1 MDYKQVYR
9 AIHDFTLA
17 LRSVCRTLDT
27 PDAAKAFERLT
38 IDKKNQFLALA
49 RSGDVHGLR
58 DLIHLTLAYEDI
70 TLLSY
75 QRLRER
81 ASHLRIQGFNKMH
94 KADLIRHIQVT
105 EEVLR
110 DKLKLMPKPKIGFI
124 AGDGI

>member
-1 MDYKQVYR
+1 MDYTHVYR

-17 LRSVCRTLDT
+17 LRAVCRTLDT
-27 PDAAKAFERLT
+27 SDAAKAFKRLT
-38 IDKKNQFLALA
+38 PDKKKQFMELA
-49 RSGDVHGLR
+49 RFGNVHGLR

-81 ASHLRIQGFNKMH
+81 ASQLRIQGFNKMH
-94 KADLIRHIQVT
+94 KTDLIRHIQVT

-110 DKLKLMPKPKIGFI
+110 DKLKSMPKPKIGFI